1 MPYKKRM
8 SRNCHQK
15 HPEIV
20 RVSGKCPE
28 NCNIPD
34 VVIQKNVQKM
44 SRRVQAKCPE
54 SVRNIAI
61 FQTFPGH
68 TDNFWTF
75 FFYRDEF
82 LLLTIYIS
90 KYTLY
95 F

>member
-8 SRNCHQK
+8 SGNCHQK

-44 SRRVQAKCPE
+44 SRRVHWFRP
-54 SVRNIAI
+54 SVQKVSGILQFSRH
-61 FQTFPGH
+61 FPDTRTISGH
-68 TDNFWTF
+68 SFFIGMNFC
-75 FFYRDEF
+75 Y
-82 LLLTIYIS
+82 
-90 KYTLY
+90 
-95 F
+95 